1 MKNTKSRK
9 AILELLQKCP
19 APLSADSIFAALKD
33 QGITLSTV
41 YRSLQTF
48 EAEGLVKKELSPHS
62 KEALYSVKEEEHGHT
77 LECVR
82 CHKKIPLD
90 YCPFEEVNE
99 EIKKKTGFT
108 LEEENSILYGVCAE
122 CAEKR

>member
-1 MKNTKSRK
+1 MKVTKSRK
-9 AILELLQKCP
+9 AILALFKGATTPLTAEAIYLLLQG
-19 APLSADSIFAALKD
+19 

-41 YRSLQTF
+41 YRTLQCF
-48 EAEGLVKKELSPHS
+48 EQEGIIKKELSPHS
-62 KEALYSVKEEEHGHT
+62 KEARYSYKEEEHGHT

-108 LEEENSILYGVCAE
+108 LEDENSILYGVCAD
-122 CAEKR
+122 CSKQ